1 MFLGIAFINN
11 TTKSN
16 SLLFKQFDGDNVY
29 VLKLVVVIYMFCE
42 FSRTDVKHYQIVFP
56 LINMVMK
63 IYFTL

>member
-42 FSRTDVKHYQIVFP
+42 FSRTDVNHYQIVFP